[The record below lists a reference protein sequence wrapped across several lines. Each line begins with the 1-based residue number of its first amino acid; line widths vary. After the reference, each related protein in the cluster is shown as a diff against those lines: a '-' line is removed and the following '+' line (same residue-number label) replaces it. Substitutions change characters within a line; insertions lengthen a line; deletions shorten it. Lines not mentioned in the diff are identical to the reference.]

1 MCVSLLSFAMEV
13 VRRLRPSGA
22 GSAVAAEGR
31 FPMKTVAEVIGVF
44 PLQSD
49 RMHPRATKETD
60 WPAAAARRQ
69 TRGRDQGCGATDVS
83 TPSSSAKR
91 WPLA

>member
-1 MCVSLLSFAMEV
+1 MEV

-31 FPMKTVAEVIGVF
+31 FPMKTVAEVIGVSRSN
-44 PLQSD
+44 LIEAS
-49 RMHPRATKETD
+49 RATKETD

-69 TRGRDQGCGATDVS
+69 TRGRDQGVATDVS